1 MHSFRDFPRRR
12 LGRHVRLIMPPT
24 LDVALDVAERAER
37 EFSDQPSLQLST
49 EDDCQDQSG
58 PAKHCCHRCGA
69 RLDAAGPALSRGTM
83 TVAFQSGQDKERFR
97 KPRPPDLE
105 PQQCRQLGLV
115 EDCGWMGQRATHPR
129 PSCRR
134 GRRRARRRRATEDGV
149 LELHSSAPLRRKLVG
164 KLVGATMEV
173 IPDHTPRTSRDC
185 WRRASQPGRKAAP
198 QRGYSWQWPRWR
210 RRPPEL
216 SGLCVGCWGRRVV

>member
-1 MHSFRDFPRRR
+1 MHSFRDLTRRGWGSTSASSCPRPS
-12 LGRHVRLIMPPT
+12 MWQP
-24 LDVALDVAERAER
+24 VA
-37 EFSDQPSLQLST
+37 
-49 EDDCQDQSG
+49 
-58 PAKHCCHRCGA
+58 
-69 RLDAAGPALSRGTM
+69 
-83 TVAFQSGQDKERFR
+83 R

-115 EDCGWMGQRATHPR
+115 EDCGWTGQRATHPH
-129 PSCRR
+129 PSRRR

-149 LELHSSAPLRRKLVG
+149 PELHSSAPLRR

-198 QRGYSWQWPRWR
+198 QRGR
-210 RRPPEL
+210 R
-216 SGLCVGCWGRRVV
+216 